1 MIIIL
6 LQIMVSVSAFS
17 GRAENG
23 GEPGPGSRPCNS
35 AALSACLQNARAAE
49 AICQGKTN
57 EYKHQG
63 AEAAKDLAARRQQN
77 VTVSTALAGVEA
89 QLASARAEMR
99 FLDDLGQ
106 KKENSPELFVGSP
119 SLENIF
125 LLDQLSTEW
134 DERYLVERRQKL
146 KTQESALTISS
157 QKFTL
162 QQSEIESEISSLSRL
177 NDFISGEINRSQ
189 NEVNTHA
196 YMWRTGCREQVCS
209 SN

>member
-6 LQIMVSVSAFS
+6 LQILASVSAFS

-23 GEPGPGSRPCNS
+23 GEPGPGSRPCNG
-35 AALSACLQNARAAE
+35 AALNACLQNARAAE
-49 AICQGKTN
+49 AICQEKTN
-57 EYKHQG
+57 EYKRQG
-63 AEAAKDLAARRQQN
+63 GEAAKDLAARRQQN
-77 VTVSTALAGVEA
+77 AAVSTALAGAEA
-89 QLASARAEMR
+89 QLGSARAEMR

-106 KKENSPELFVGSP
+106 KSEKSPELFSGSP
-119 SLENIF
+119 PLESIF

-134 DERYLVERRQKL
+134 DERYLAERRQKL
-146 KTQESALTISS
+146 KAQESALTISS
-157 QKFTL
+157 QKLTL
-162 QQSEIESEISSLSRL
+162 RQNEIESEISSLSRL